1 MLSTLHFISRLFM
14 YIVTGEEFSKIIEKN
29 REVDI
34 INTKIFTFDLSKI
47 RKTPLFTPT
56 YFTNQL
62 PTYLPD
68 FFSNIKGLV

>member
-34 INTKIFTFDLSKI
+34 INTKIFTFNLSKI
-47 RKTPLFTPT
+47 RKTHLFTPT
-56 YFTNQL
+56 YFTN
-62 PTYLPD
+62 
-68 FFSNIKGLV
+68 